1 MDNVL
6 KDYGRRTKLDD
17 AMIALMGEGYYWI
30 PRGVRMTQ
38 EEIVFQQIIDTLEA
52 LRALKPEDR
61 SEKARRIQ
69 ITITEYEKMIAYYKI
84 FVLGGE

>member
-1 MDNVL
+1 M
-6 KDYGRRTKLDD
+6 KDEVWKSEMAALDHWLNFRPGFSERN
-17 AMIALMGEGYYWI
+17 AHMN
-30 PRGVRMTQ
+30 Q
-38 EEIVFQQIIDTLEA
+38 EEVFQKMKDTLEA

-69 ITITEYEKMIAYYKI
+69 ITITEYEKMIAYYKT